1 MRSPAKPKQNDTV
14 VEIGCDVGC
23 LTRAIAPEVG
33 KVFAFD
39 LSQEML
45 EIARRSVQVSNAF
58 FQRAETPA
66 LTEIADNSVDAF
78 VALAQPGR
86 APGLPEHCCARA

>member
-33 KVFAFD
+33 KVFAF
-39 LSQEML
+39 
-45 EIARRSVQVSNAF
+45 ICRRRCSRSRADQSRLVMRFSNG
-58 FQRAETPA
+58 QRRP
-66 LTEIADNSVDAF
+66 
-78 VALAQPGR
+78 R
-86 APGLPEHCCARA
+86 